1 MARKLS
7 KKWLVKIVQVQTE
20 DQVIAVKIHHRT
32 RKPEIVVMIL
42 QAKIHQRK
50 RLKIQVAVKTQV
62 TVVKNH
68 LQIVVK
74 TLVTQAVAKA
84 QAVARAHQVTVT
96 VVHQIKKIVVK
107 IHHQT
112 VVHQEVPQRLRER
125 IGLGLKIRL

>member
-1 MARKLS
+1 
-7 KKWLVKIVQVQTE
+7 
-20 DQVIAVKIHHRT
+20 
-32 RKPEIVVMIL
+32 MIL